1 MLHDPAILLCA
12 ALVHSSLRSLLPGLL
27 WCTASGFSKISA
39 CLGEPR
45 ALIPLNQP
53 GAPGLPLGVGLC
65 SDSSWF
71 CSVETGKD
79 KEQCAPNCFYRASH
93 RGHTRGWADS
103 LQKLTPASAQMPGKG
118 SDPWLPCH
126 LRKSAGHWK
135 QTINPGT
142 SQMRSRWLPGTRFPN
157 IPSSPFTLSP
167 MWFPFEGV

>member
-1 MLHDPAILLCA
+1 MQPASWPT
-12 ALVHSSLRSLLPGLL
+12 LVHCLWVFKNQCLPRGAQSPHSL
-27 WCTASGFSKISA
+27 KSA
-39 CLGEPR
+39 WGTRP
-45 ALIPLNQP
+45 
-53 GAPGLPLGVGLC
+53 PLGVGLC